1 MIAYLRTRTPR
12 AEKAPL
18 PVRLTLREQRIL
30 AEVIEAARQSPGAL
44 RVLAKLDWIYT
55 AQLRAG
61 TVRWRIED
69 TFRNLIATG
78 ECR

>member
-1 MIAYLRTRTPR
+1 MTAYLRIKPKRPDN
-12 AEKAPL
+12 PL
-18 PVRLTLREQRIL
+18 PVRLTLSQQRIL

-78 ECR
+78 ECA